1 MCGRFAFSTPL
12 AVFVDT
18 FDGFDFSALS
28 DVHEAEADYGRPRF
42 NIAPTQDVPVVPND
56 GSHRVQ
62 FFRWGL
68 VPRWADDPSI
78 GNRMINARAE
88 TLAEKP
94 SFRDA
99 FKKRRCLMLSD
110 GFYEWRTN
118 PGTKTKTPIH
128 IKLKTGRPFAFA
140 GLWESWTPKSA
151 QRAPKPAT
159 KSTKAAP
166 PAPKKPSAKSKTGET
181 PEPYGPAHPLL
192 TCTMITTDANSLM
205 AQFHHR
211 MPVILPREHHELWLS
226 PEPLDPAL
234 LAPLLVPYPAE
245 EMVAYPVAT
254 TVNSPRNDSPDCVV
268 QVAPA
273 IEQPRLRL

>member
-18 FDGFDFSALS
+18 FEGYDFSLFGEL
-28 DVHEAEADYGRPRF
+28 HEQEADYGRPRF
-42 NIAPTQDVPVVPND
+42 NIAPTQDVPVIPND
-56 GSHRVQ
+56 GSRRVQ

-88 TLAEKP
+88 SLAEKP
-94 SFRDA
+94 SFREA

-118 PGTKTKTPIH
+118 PGTKTKTPIYVR
-128 IKLKTGRPFAFA
+128 LKNGRPFAFA
-140 GLWESWTPKSA
+140 GLWETWTPKSPKVHTKTA
-151 QRAPKPAT
+151 GEAPHARE
-159 KSTKAAP
+159 KSL
-166 PAPKKPSAKSKTGET
+166 AKSRTSET
-181 PEPYGPAHPLL
+181 PESYGPGHPLR
-192 TCTMITTDANSLM
+192 TCTMITTDANPLM

-211 MPVILPREHHELWLS
+211 MPVILPKKHYELWLS
-226 PEPLDPAL
+226 PEPLDPEM
-234 LAPLLVPYPAE
+234 LAPLLVPYPAQ

-254 TVNSPRNDSPDCVV
+254 TVNSPRNDSPDCIV

-273 IEQPRLRL
+273 IEQPGLGI